1 MWARS
6 RGLSG
11 TKEIGTRI
19 GTITRSRGGRLR
31 RHSSISHSSLHPIPL
46 IPPKKLGFMP
56 LVIPRVADYCR
67 LYLLSGAQKFG
78 RFLPGICPERS
89 GRSMAK
95 QRKKVPIFKS
105 EDEER
110 EFWAR
115 HDSTDYIDYKKAKR
129 VQFPN
134 LKPSSR
140 AISIRLPESLI
151 ENIKVLANREDVPYQ
166 SMMKVLL
173 AEKVTEALRSP
184 KRKKTA
190 A

>member
-1 MWARS
+1 MHLWPSSERRYRS
-6 RGLSG
+6 LNRERRTGVLGTPGLHG
-11 TKEIGTRI
+11 
-19 GTITRSRGGRLR
+19 
-31 RHSSISHSSLHPIPL
+31 
-46 IPPKKLGFMP
+46 
-56 LVIPRVADYCR
+56 
-67 LYLLSGAQKFG
+67 LY
-78 RFLPGICPERS
+78 R
-89 GRSMAK
+89 
-95 QRKKVPIFKS
+95 
-105 EDEER
+105 
-110 EFWAR
+110 
-115 HDSTDYIDYKKAKR
+115 YKKAKP

>member
-1 MWARS
+1 MLDVS
-6 RGLSG
+6 
-11 TKEIGTRI
+11 
-19 GTITRSRGGRLR
+19 
-31 RHSSISHSSLHPIPL
+31 
-46 IPPKKLGFMP
+46 
-56 LVIPRVADYCR
+56 PRVYIVSIYTELR
-67 LYLLSGAQKFG
+67 LLMIDFG
-78 RFLPGICPERS
+78 KITGFEWDEGNRD
-89 GRSMAK
+89 
-95 QRKKVPIFKS
+95 KKWDNHKVAWWEI
-105 EDEER
+105 EEL
-110 EFWAR
+110 WAR

-151 ENIKVLANREDVPYQ
+151 ENIKVLASREDVPYQ
-166 SMMKVLL
+166 SMMKILL

>member
-1 MWARS
+1 
-6 RGLSG
+6 
-11 TKEIGTRI
+11 
-19 GTITRSRGGRLR
+19 
-31 RHSSISHSSLHPIPL
+31 
-46 IPPKKLGFMP
+46 
-56 LVIPRVADYCR
+56 
-67 LYLLSGAQKFG
+67 
-78 RFLPGICPERS
+78 
-89 GRSMAK
+89 MAK
-95 QRKKVPIFKS
+95 QQRKKVPIFKS

-110 EFWAR
+110 EFWAH

-129 VQFPN
+129 VQLPN

-151 ENIKVLANREDVPYQ
+151 ENIKVLANREDIPYQ

>member
-1 MWARS
+1 MLDVS
-6 RGLSG
+6 
-11 TKEIGTRI
+11 
-19 GTITRSRGGRLR
+19 
-31 RHSSISHSSLHPIPL
+31 
-46 IPPKKLGFMP
+46 
-56 LVIPRVADYCR
+56 PRVYIVSIYTELR
-67 LYLLSGAQKFG
+67 LLMIDFG
-78 RFLPGICPERS
+78 KITGFEWDEGNRDKKWDNHKVAWWGIE
-89 GRSMAK
+89 K
-95 QRKKVPIFKS
+95 
-105 EDEER
+105 
-110 EFWAR
+110 FWAR

-151 ENIKVLANREDVPYQ
+151 ENIKVLASREDVPYQ

>member
-1 MWARS
+1 
-6 RGLSG
+6 
-11 TKEIGTRI
+11 
-19 GTITRSRGGRLR
+19 
-31 RHSSISHSSLHPIPL
+31 
-46 IPPKKLGFMP
+46 
-56 LVIPRVADYCR
+56 
-67 LYLLSGAQKFG
+67 
-78 RFLPGICPERS
+78 
-89 GRSMAK
+89 MAK

-115 HDSTDYIDYKKAKR
+115 HDYIDYKKAKR
-129 VQFPN
+129 IQFPN

>member
-1 MWARS
+1 
-6 RGLSG
+6 
-11 TKEIGTRI
+11 
-19 GTITRSRGGRLR
+19 
-31 RHSSISHSSLHPIPL
+31 
-46 IPPKKLGFMP
+46 
-56 LVIPRVADYCR
+56 
-67 LYLLSGAQKFG
+67 
-78 RFLPGICPERS
+78 
-89 GRSMAK
+89 MAK

>member
-1 MWARS
+1 MWF
-6 RGLSG
+6 
-11 TKEIGTRI
+11 
-19 GTITRSRGGRLR
+19 GGAFCVLDV
-31 RHSSISHSSLHPIPL
+31 S
-46 IPPKKLGFMP
+46 
-56 LVIPRVADYCR
+56 PRVYIVSIYTELR
-67 LYLLSGAQKFG
+67 LLMIDFG
-78 RFLPGICPERS
+78 KITGFEWDEGNRDKKWDNHKVAWWGIE
-89 GRSMAK
+89 K
-95 QRKKVPIFKS
+95 
-105 EDEER
+105 
-110 EFWAR
+110 FWAR

-151 ENIKVLANREDVPYQ
+151 ENIKVLANREEVPYQ

>member
-1 MWARS
+1 VLDVS
-6 RGLSG
+6 
-11 TKEIGTRI
+11 
-19 GTITRSRGGRLR
+19 
-31 RHSSISHSSLHPIPL
+31 
-46 IPPKKLGFMP
+46 
-56 LVIPRVADYCR
+56 PRVYIVSIYTELR
-67 LYLLSGAQKFG
+67 LLMIDFG
-78 RFLPGICPERS
+78 KITGFEWDEGNRDKKWDNHKVAWWGIE
-89 GRSMAK
+89 K
-95 QRKKVPIFKS
+95 
-105 EDEER
+105 
-110 EFWAR
+110 FWAR

-151 ENIKVLANREDVPYQ
+151 ENIKVLASREDVPYQ

>member
-1 MWARS
+1 
-6 RGLSG
+6 
-11 TKEIGTRI
+11 
-19 GTITRSRGGRLR
+19 
-31 RHSSISHSSLHPIPL
+31 
-46 IPPKKLGFMP
+46 
-56 LVIPRVADYCR
+56 
-67 LYLLSGAQKFG
+67 
-78 RFLPGICPERS
+78 
-89 GRSMAK
+89 MAK

-115 HDSTDYIDYKKAKR
+115 YDSTDYIDYKKAKR
-129 VQFPN
+129 VQF
-134 LKPSSR
+134 R

>member
-1 MWARS
+1 M
-6 RGLSG
+6 
-11 TKEIGTRI
+11 T
-19 GTITRSRGGRLR
+19 
-31 RHSSISHSSLHPIPL
+31 
-46 IPPKKLGFMP
+46 
-56 LVIPRVADYCR
+56 
-67 LYLLSGAQKFG
+67 
-78 RFLPGICPERS
+78 
-89 GRSMAK
+89 K
-95 QRKKVPIFKS
+95 QRKKIPNFKS
-105 EDEER
+105 EEEER
-110 EFWAR
+110 EFWSR
-115 HDSTDYIDYKKAKR
+115 HDSTDYVDYKGAKR

-184 KRKKTA
+184 KRKRSA